1 MVLNKWMV
9 QRYTGPLFCKNSI
22 QFCWNRLLTL
32 REAYK
37 WKINT
42 QINISALVCL
52 CQKKSLRTHFGF
64 SLYRIKEHTLL
75 PSSFLLSKRRLSF
88 LRILKIPQGGDTNT
102 FQTVSVI
109 QGTTDTCRRPADWSG
124 VYRDQA
130 VREGGGGRYEKKKP
144 LKLIKLI

>member
-1 MVLNKWMV
+1 
-9 QRYTGPLFCKNSI
+9 
-22 QFCWNRLLTL
+22 
-32 REAYK
+32 
-37 WKINT
+37 
-42 QINISALVCL
+42 VCL

-130 VREGGGGRYEKKKP
+130 VREGGGGRYE
-144 LKLIKLI
+144 